1 MQAATTERS
10 TPGSWSTSFVTRL
23 HRYKSLLLRR
33 WWIPV
38 LTICL
43 GLFVEAFLIY
53 QTPPSFLST
62 SKMMMAGKLNI
73 AQGAVYSEEN
83 ANWMGTQIQLMQSAE
98 VRRGAEAL
106 VRSTHPEMQPVPVE
120 VTALQ
125 KPRTS
130 IFDLNAIGS
139 MPDYTQAYLNA
150 VMQKYVDFKKG
161 LREESGKTVVTGITE
176 QLIQTEKELRTA
188 EDEMLEFQK
197 QNNIGFITEEGNSA
211 AAFLVKLNR
220 DYASLKTEYDLLNL
234 LDLDQNL
241 DRAQSKNEPAPA
253 GADATEDKGMPFSDV
268 GPEGDYLKAKQAVQL
283 LKAERDTLGKDLRP
297 KHPKILKLNDE
308 ITKQERLIE
317 LFRSDTVE
325 KLETRRKS
333 IGKQMENLQSNI
345 KEWEAKALDLSQRLA
360 QFNRVKGK
368 VDRLKVLYERLTQ
381 NLRDVNVSEVVDS
394 SDQVAIMEAATTPV
408 SVRPGLIKSLLIGL
422 GCGALAGLAILLLLD
437 RIDDRMASF
446 GEFQHHFSE
455 SVLGQIPKEKTKGK
469 VSLLQPEDARHV
481 FAESYRNVR
490 SSLFFM
496 PYEGPRPKTFLITSA
511 VPNEG
516 KSTISANLA
525 ITMALSGART
535 LLVDADLRRGAIRE
549 AFGISSKIGFSEVLK
564 QEVNWREVV
573 VPTAYPNLFVLP
585 RGRTLSQPSEHLL
598 RESTDALLKEIY
610 SSYDYIVIDSSPV
623 LAADDTTSLAPK
635 IDATIFV
642 VRLSYTSARLTRK
655 GLELLYNR
663 QVNVPGVILNFV
675 DTSLPEYYYYQY
687 SEYYATPTALEPH
700 EPEMAA
706 AAAIPPAPEIRPPA
720 PETRPPAPQVD
731 PFAAHPEV
739 ASFTPAPAPEVDPF
753 APAPAPEV
761 DPFAPA
767 PAPRQDEPWPFQPS

>member
-1 MQAATTERS
+1 MQPSGTEKS
-10 TPGSWSTSFVTRL
+10 SPASWSTSFVTRL
-23 HRYKSLLLRR
+23 HRYKALLLRR

-53 QTPPSFLST
+53 QTPPSFLSQA
-62 SKMMMAGKLNI
+62 KMMLAGKLNI
-73 AQGAVYSEEN
+73 AQGAVYSEDN
-83 ANWMGTQIQLMQSAE
+83 NNFYGTQIQLMQSTE
-98 VRRGAEAL
+98 VKRGAEAL
-106 VRSTHPEMQPVPVE
+106 IRSTHPEMPPIPVE
-120 VTALQ
+120 ISVVQ

-130 IFDLNAIGS
+130 IFELSAIGS
-139 MPDYTQAYLNA
+139 APEYTQVYLNA
-150 VMQKYVDFKKG
+150 VMQKYLDFKKG
-161 LREESGKTVVTGITE
+161 MRDDQGKFVITGITE
-176 QLIQTEKELRTA
+176 QLIQTEKDLRTA

-197 QNNIGFITEEGNSA
+197 QNNIGFIQEEGNSA
-211 AAFLVKLNR
+211 AGYLVKLNHE
-220 DYASLKTEYDLLNL
+220 YASLKTEYDLLNL

-241 DRAQSKNEPAPA
+241 DRAQSR
-253 GADATEDKGMPFSDV
+253 TESTTSSSTNAETPEEKGMPFADV
-268 GPEGDYLKAKQAVQL
+268 GPEADYLKAKQQVQL
-283 LKAERDTLGKDLRP
+283 LKAERDTLSKDLRP

-317 LFRSDTVE
+317 LFRTDTVE
-325 KLETRRKS
+325 KLDTRRKS

-368 VDRLKVLYERLTQ
+368 VDRLKTLYDRLTN
-381 NLRDVNVSEVVDS
+381 NLKEVDVSQVVDS
-394 SDQVAIMEAATTPV
+394 GDQVSIMEMGTAPI

-422 GCGALAGLAILLLLD
+422 GCGALAGIGILVLLD

-469 VSLLQPEDARHV
+469 VSLLQPEDARHI

-496 PYEGPRPKTFLITSA
+496 PCEGSRPKTFLITSA

-535 LLVDADLRRGAIRE
+535 LLIDGDLRRGAIRE
-549 AFGISSKIGFSEVLK
+549 AFGITSKIGFAEVLK

-573 VPTAYPNLFVLP
+573 VPTSYPNLHVLP

-598 RESTDALLKEIY
+598 RESTDLLLKEIY
-610 SSYDYIVIDSSPV
+610 SNYDYILIDSSPV

-655 GLELLYNR
+655 GLELLYDR

-687 SEYYATPTALEPH
+687 AEYYMTPNADAEPI
-700 EPEMAA
+700 AA
-706 AAAIPPAPEIRPPA
+706 APHHDQPKH
-720 PETRPPAPQVD
+720 V
-731 PFAAHPEV
+731 
-739 ASFTPAPAPEVDPF
+739 
-753 APAPAPEV
+753 
-761 DPFAPA
+761 
-767 PAPRQDEPWPFQPS
+767 QPS

>member
-1 MQAATTERS
+1 MHL
-10 TPGSWSTSFVTRL
+10 TPKDKSSPASWSTSFVTRL
-23 HRYKSLLLRR
+23 HRYKSLLIRR

-53 QTPPSFLST
+53 QTPPSYASY
-62 SKMMMAGKLNI
+62 SKMMVAGKLNI
-73 AQGAVYSEEN
+73 PQAAIYSEEAQN
-83 ANWMGTQIQLMQSAE
+83 FYGTQIQLMQSSE
-98 VRRGAEAL
+98 VKRGAEGL

-120 VTALQ
+120 VFAVQ
-125 KPRTS
+125 KPRAS
-130 IFDLNAIGS
+130 IFDLTAIGS
-139 MPDYTQAYLNA
+139 SADYTQAYLNA

-161 LREESGKTVVTGITE
+161 LREESGKTVITGITE
-176 QLIQTEKELRTA
+176 QLIQTEKDLRTA

-197 QNNIGFITEEGNSA
+197 ENNIGFIQEEGNSA
-211 AAFLVKLNR
+211 AAYLVKLNHE
-220 DYASLKTEYDLLNL
+220 YAALKTEYDLLNL

-241 DRAQSKNEPAPA
+241 DRAQAKTDPNAVA
-253 GADATEDKGMPFSDV
+253 AADSENSDDKGMPFADV
-268 GPEGDYLKAKQAVQL
+268 GPEADYLKAKQQVQL
-283 LKAERDTLGKDLRP
+283 LKAERDTLAKDLRP

-308 ITKQERLIE
+308 ITKQERLID
-317 LFRSDTVE
+317 LFRNDTVE
-325 KLETRRKS
+325 KLDTRRKS
-333 IGKQMENLQSNI
+333 IGKQMENLQANI

-368 VDRLKVLYERLTQ
+368 VDRLKTLYDRLTT
-381 NLRDVNVSEVVDS
+381 NLKEVDVSQVVDS
-394 SDQVAIMEAATTPV
+394 GDQVSIMEMATAPI

-422 GCGALAGLAILLLLD
+422 GAGAMAGLGILLLLD

-455 SVLGQIPKEKTKGK
+455 NVLGQIPKEKTKGK
-469 VSLLQPEDARHV
+469 VTLLQAEDARHI

-496 PYEGPRPKTFLITSA
+496 PYDGPRPKTFLITSA

-516 KSTISANLA
+516 KSTVSSNLA

-535 LLVDADLRRGAIRE
+535 LLIDGDLRRGAIRE

-564 QEVNWREVV
+564 QEVTWRDVV
-573 VPTAYPNLFVLP
+573 VPTAYPSLFVMP
-585 RGRTLSQPSEHLL
+585 RGKTLSQPSEHLL
-598 RESTDALLKEIY
+598 RESTDALLKDLY
-610 SSYDYIVIDSSPV
+610 QTFDYILIDSSPV

-642 VRLSYTSARLTRK
+642 VRLGYTSARLTRK
-655 GLELLYNR
+655 GLELLYSR

-687 SEYYATPTALEPH
+687 SEYYSTPN
-700 EPEMAA
+700 
-706 AAAIPPAPEIRPPA
+706 
-720 PETRPPAPQVD
+720 PETESVDSLPQPD
-731 PFAAHPEV
+731 QQAHLTQPE
-739 ASFTPAPAPEVDPF
+739 SESSPQT
-753 APAPAPEV
+753 
-761 DPFAPA
+761 
-767 PAPRQDEPWPFQPS
+767 W